1 MTTAEAI
8 KKMFNPKVSQNR
20 LSEIWEKVYLPEIS
34 AIVGK
39 IQIHPVILDD
49 LLVEVYGQYE
59 GSLEDFIRN
68 KFGEDVLEAIN
79 PK

>member
-8 KKMFNPKVSQNR
+8 KKMFYPKVSQQR
-20 LSEIWEKVYLPEIS
+20 LNEIWEKVYLPQIS

-49 LLVEVYGQYE
+49 LLVEEYGKYE
-59 GSLEDFIRN
+59 GSLEDFIKN
-68 KFGEDVLEAIN
+68 KFGEDVLKAVN
-79 PK
+79 PD